1 VLGNKTGLKIN
12 FYKGPSTSIHKI
24 KKNSKTEYNLFHCSH
39 VSSTEYLEN
48 SLRNCLHSDQISSTI
63 ATQCFS
69 KILHYKSLKPS
80 LPTKGGELIH
90 NNLLSLICENFSRI
104 KNYATCETRI
114 NEEFNLISCP
124 VIMKKG
130 CTYVIKTCKPIQYIQ
145 IAILFMEGRKIYFP
159 WKSNF

>member
-1 VLGNKTGLKIN
+1 LFAFRPNIQYNSNTMFQQNPPLQKPKTILTNK
-12 FYKGPSTSIHKI
+12 
-24 KKNSKTEYNLFHCSH
+24 
-39 VSSTEYLEN
+39 
-48 SLRNCLHSDQISSTI
+48 R
-63 ATQCFS
+63 
-69 KILHYKSLKPS
+69 
-80 LPTKGGELIH
+80 GELIH

-130 CTYVIKTCKPIQYIQ
+130 CTYVIKTCKPIQYIH